1 MATSLLVGTCLASF
15 TLAKLPLPI
24 VFSSLYLPMCSS
36 PDLHRAV
43 VPRICIFGE
52 PRLVDERIDL
62 VPAELLCEWDFGS
75 IWAAH
80 WTGVP
85 LLVMWSAGSVSGTVC
100 SVQFASW
107 PTW

>member
-52 PRLVDERIDL
+52 PLSLFTSWARALAL
-62 VPAELLCEWDFGS
+62 FTLSWMGLLLATTGSPPSIIVTITRRFG
-75 IWAAH
+75 
-80 WTGVP
+80 
-85 LLVMWSAGSVSGTVC
+85 
-100 SVQFASW
+100 
-107 PTW
+107 